1 MKQLLIAEHG
11 ENFNMNLNSGIYYI
25 GNILVFICNCNITG
39 YIAK

>member
-11 ENFNMNLNSGIYYI
+11 ENFNMNLSGIYYI